1 MIFMKPLS
9 ILFYFLC
16 FPAFMYSQNEP
27 FLNVTLRVQEHTP
40 LMEIRNTTVDTIQ
53 LFSKLKKESKEAS
66 THILGFRKE
75 GKRYI
80 GGGLEN
86 CYDYSENYLFL
97 GNTEKPYIKIAPQSS
112 ISTYFPYLSSGTYYF
127 EIQTFYIYQKKRYDL
142 KVTTPEIN
150 IN

>member
-1 MIFMKPLS
+1 
-9 ILFYFLC
+9 
-16 FPAFMYSQNEP
+16 MYSQNEP

-40 LMEIRNTTVDTIQ
+40 LMEIRNVTADTIQ

-75 GKRYI
+75 GKHYTEEVLYSCYEC
-80 GGGLEN
+80 LE
-86 CYDYSENYLFL
+86 DYFYL
-97 GNTEKPYIKIAPQSS
+97 GNTKNNTIKIAPQSS

-127 EIQTFYIYQKKRYDL
+127 EIQTFYIYQKKRYNL
-142 KVTTPEIN
+142 KVTTPKIN